1 MKKVI
6 RLTEKDLTR
15 IVKRVINENDV
26 DWLLDHD
33 FREIKSGL
41 YQAKDAID
49 KGDTENASGIIEIL
63 TYKVELLHKEMVKL
77 RVK

>member
-1 MKKVI
+1 MKKII
-6 RLTEKDLTR
+6 RLTESDLTR
-15 IVKRVINENDV
+15 LVKRVINENDV
-26 DWLLDHD
+26 DSLIDHD
-33 FREIKSGL
+33 FRQIKSGL

>member
-1 MKKVI
+1 MRKVV
-6 RLTEKDLTR
+6 RLTERDLSN

-26 DWLLDHD
+26 DWLIDHD
-33 FREIKSGL
+33 LRQIKSGL